1 MSAPATKTPREE
13 DGESQILTAE
23 ENKASRR
30 RSIRLLGELVSPVK
44 GQFIAMSVMVVVAQL
59 AVVAGP
65 AIIAWGINDGLN
77 ALMAGDATIAI
88 SAAAL
93 HLTCAVVG
101 GLLTFG
107 YVRQGTVVGQR
118 MLLSLRRRVFRFT
131 QKQDLEFHERY
142 TSGRI
147 VSRQTSDMETLR
159 ELLSSGV
166 DVLVGSTLSMVFTVF
181 LIVAMDWVTGVVM
194 LLMLVPCVLLTIWF
208 QKRSREQY
216 REIRTH
222 SARLIVHFV
231 EALSGIRAVAAFR
244 KETRNEKEFDQL
256 AQDYRDASLA
266 STMTFGI
273 YQPGLRILA
282 NTTIALVLLVG
293 GFRVLYGDL
302 QVGSLIALALYSRR
316 FFQPIDALAGF
327 YNTMQSGL
335 AALEKIATLLT
346 EQPHV
351 KDPER
356 PTALPSSS
364 GRIDF
369 RDVSFRYS
377 ENSPVVLKPLDLHI
391 EPGQTIALVGQTGAG
406 KSTIAKLIARF
417 YDPTEGSV
425 TLDDVDLRDMTL
437 EDLTRN
443 IVMVTQEAYLFSGT
457 VADNIEL
464 GNPGAPREDIER
476 AAAAIGADDFI
487 RDLPY
492 GFDTD
497 VNKRGGRVSAG
508 QRQLISFA
516 RAFLADPAVLI
527 LDEAT
532 SSLDIPSE
540 RMVQDGLTRLLG
552 RRTALIIA
560 HRLSTVM
567 IADRVLVVNDGEVV
581 EDGSPAELV
590 AQGGRFAALYQAWQD
605 SM

>member
-1 MSAPATKTPREE
+1 
-13 DGESQILTAE
+13 
-23 ENKASRR
+23 
-30 RSIRLLGELVSPVK
+30 
-44 GQFIAMSVMVVVAQL
+44 
-59 AVVAGP
+59 
-65 AIIAWGINDGLN
+65 
-77 ALMAGDATIAI
+77 
-88 SAAAL
+88 
-93 HLTCAVVG
+93 
-101 GLLTFG
+101 
-107 YVRQGTVVGQR
+107 
-118 MLLSLRRRVFRFT
+118 
-131 QKQDLEFHERY
+131 
-142 TSGRI
+142 
-147 VSRQTSDMETLR
+147 METLR